1 MGCLICG
8 ETQCL
13 ICAYMP
19 VQCDVWLNHKCEY
32 VLKHNMMCPES
43 CCLFA
48 DILLRDA
55 TVHLLQVELIAEH
68 PLAVLAHP
76 GLPTLP

>member
-1 MGCLICG
+1 MGVLVDCRCLLCSTNN
-8 ETQCL
+8 E
-13 ICAYMP
+13 
-19 VQCDVWLNHKCEY
+19 EY

-43 CCLFA
+43 CYLFA